1 MVLTRSNVRSRAP
14 LSNSG
19 EQDTGESDKFNIN
32 HTHNDH
38 SNNDD
43 DKISS
48 LDQDSSEVEVILG
61 TDNVGQDLHE
71 DDLMATIEADDNSS
85 EANLD
90 NKHQTDPDIMG
101 DDFFNQGDEIN
112 LDDEINNINNQEEE
126 DYEFN
131 CIKDHKWTE
140 GSLVLDVELTS
151 GKIINIPFDLMKKDR
166 PLELAR
172 YIRNHVVENKRGG
185 K

>member
-101 DDFFNQGDEIN
+101 DDFF
-112 LDDEINNINNQEEE
+112 
-126 DYEFN
+126 
-131 CIKDHKWTE
+131 
-140 GSLVLDVELTS
+140 
-151 GKIINIPFDLMKKDR
+151 
-166 PLELAR
+166 
-172 YIRNHVVENKRGG
+172 
-185 K
+185 